1 MPIFCQDLA
10 REVHRVKDFLQV
22 DLPEDIVQKIAH
34 KASFEIM
41 KENPMTNYETV
52 PSSIFD
58 KSKSTFMRK
67 GKIKNPK

>member
-10 REVHRVKDFLQV
+10 HEIHRVKDFLEV
-22 DLPEDIVQKIAH
+22 DLSEDIVQKIVH
-34 KASFEIM
+34 KATFEIM
-41 KENPMTNYETV
+41 KENPMANYETV

-58 KSKSTFMRK
+58 KSKSSFMRK